1 MYILFLKKLKK
12 WFLFNYYNFCVKEL
26 CKAIILVVIDKLGQ
40 IHELLFYYGEYT
52 MNHNINYQYENIKLQ
67 PIKKNDIEYFRKWR
81 NEKKNNI
88 YLRQIGHIT
97 SYEQRQWYDDYL
109 KRKDELGF
117 CIKECN
123 ELNRIV
129 GSVFL
134 YGINGKQAEFGRFLV
149 GDAMAHG
156 KKIGLNACYGMLH
169 IGFEV
174 LDLENITLRCYKENL
189 PAMKI
194 YKKVGFKI
202 ISENEIEGKYD
213 VPDGIEYFMKIK
225 KQNWIK
231 L

>member
-1 MYILFLKKLKK
+1 
-12 WFLFNYYNFCVKEL
+12 
-26 CKAIILVVIDKLGQ
+26 
-40 IHELLFYYGEYT
+40 
-52 MNHNINYQYENIKLQ
+52 
-67 PIKKNDIEYFRKWR
+67 
-81 NEKKNNI
+81 
-88 YLRQIGHIT
+88 
-97 SYEQRQWYDDYL
+97 
-109 KRKDELGF
+109 
-117 CIKECN
+117 
-123 ELNRIV
+123 
-129 GSVFL
+129 
-134 YGINGKQAEFGRFLV
+134 
-149 GDAMAHG
+149 
-156 KKIGLNACYGMLH
+156 MLH